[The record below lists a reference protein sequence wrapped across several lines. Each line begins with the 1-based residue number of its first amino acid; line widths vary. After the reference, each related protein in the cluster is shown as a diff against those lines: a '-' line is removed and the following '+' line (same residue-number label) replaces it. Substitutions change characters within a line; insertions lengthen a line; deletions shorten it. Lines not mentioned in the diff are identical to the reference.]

1 MSLVTGNMLLKKCGE
16 ATLVAGTVTV
26 SETEVTEDSVIF
38 ITPQPTGDLDGIVR
52 VSTITA
58 DTSFV
63 ITSTDNTDTAVIAYL
78 IFN

>member
-1 MSLVTGNMLLKKCGE
+1 MLITGNMVLKDCGV

-26 SETEVTEDSVIF
+26 SNTLVTSDSVIF
-38 ITPQPTGDLDGIVR
+38 ITPQPSGDLDGIVR
-52 VSTITA
+52 VSNITA